1 MRSLTLALAA
11 GGALALGLAG
21 PVPHASGQ
29 GAATVTGVW
38 LDDEG
43 KAGVDIQPCGA
54 ELCGRI
60 VWLKEPMGPDG
71 KPWTDKL
78 NPDAAKRSRP
88 VCGMQVMGGLKR
100 ATNGT
105 WQDGWV
111 YDPEEGKS
119 YNLEISLKDAA
130 TLTVVGYIGIR
141 LLSETFQW
149 RRLPAGHP
157 RCAGA

>member
-1 MRSLTLALAA
+1 MRTMTLALAA
-11 GGALALGLAG
+11 AALAVGLAG
-21 PVPHASGQ
+21 PSPPAGGQ
-29 GAATVTGVW
+29 GAATVTGLW

-54 ELCGRI
+54 EMCGRI

-88 VCGMQVMGGLKR
+88 VCGLQVMGGLKR
-100 ATNGT
+100 GANGT

-119 YNLEISLKDAA
+119 YNLEITLKDAA
-130 TLTVVGYIGIR
+130 TLSVVGYVGIR

>member
-1 MRSLTLALAA
+1 MRSMTLALATA
-11 GGALALGLAG
+11 ALALGLAG
-21 PVPHASGQ
+21 PSPPAGGQ
-29 GAATVTGVW
+29 GAATVSGLW

-54 ELCGRI
+54 EMCGRI

-88 VCGMQVMGGLKR
+88 VCGLQVMGGLKR
-100 ATNGT
+100 GANGA

-119 YNLEISLKDAA
+119 YNLEITLKDAA
-130 TLTVVGYIGIR
+130 TLSVVGYVGIR